1 VGASYT
7 LATADPTV
15 NEPVFVKF
23 TIHNWLPEAVV
34 SELAMNDNGYGGF
47 WGKITRPDGQTD
59 EGPKAR
65 AEELVGF
72 NRVTIGPSESSSMT
86 LLVNKWFDFDEPGR
100 YVLELGITKPLRTES
115 GVKVTERAG
124 GRLIIEVGPRD
135 PARLEKICARL
146 EREILASPGA
156 SSAEAEETLTHI
168 KDPVAVPFLAHLL
181 QAQDGKLAYVYAA
194 ALERIA
200 DGPAV
205 DALIEH
211 VNDKSEDRRESV
223 RSSLDRIA
231 RRSDD
236 LAIRRKI
243 AEALR

>member
-1 VGASYT
+1 MDTSYA
-7 LATADPTV
+7 LATTNPTV
-15 NEPVFVKF
+15 NEPVFVEF
-23 TIHNWLPEAVV
+23 TIHNWLSEGVV
-34 SELAMNDNGYGGF
+34 SELAMNYHGYGGF

-59 EGPKAR
+59 EGPKVHPS
-65 AEELVGF
+65 ELVAIE
-72 NRVTIGPSESSSMT
+72 RVSIAPSESSSKI

-100 YVLELGITKPLRTES
+100 YVLEVGIKKPLRTES
-115 GVKVTERAG
+115 GVKVTERAS

-135 PARLEKICARL
+135 PVRLEKICARL

-156 SSAEAEETLTHI
+156 SSAAAEEALTHI

-194 ALERIA
+194 ALEHIA
-200 DGPAV
+200 DGPAI
-205 DALIEH
+205 DALSDF
-211 VNDKSEDRRESV
+211 VNDKSEDRRESA

-236 LAIRRKI
+236 LAIKRKI